1 MKNLYI
7 ILFSILLIAACTKEP
22 VDIQLI
28 NQQSEEPVTVQ
39 NGILSFKNPQQ
50 FFNVVDSLN
59 KLSLKESI
67 GYKANEGFLSLLT
80 IQANYSECLATA
92 TEKTEYD
99 RIILE
104 HSKFLIKGDTTRFKI
119 RNTIVYPVINEDGI
133 VKIGDVLYKFTE
145 DGQILFHSNDLK
157 QLLSINTT
165 DNETDNIKI
174 IVYPERAENKSSCG
188 TYQNTGWVYNGDR
201 RCYVESELIPFNWY
215 YEGLYNY
222 RTYVKIIGWGQKR
235 GLFGWTDY
243 STYHWLD
250 VHYKVTLNNG
260 VTETV
265 TNSKVQ
271 DGQTLISYED
281 DVDTGIRSNADKWY
295 FSGVFDWIDINVYT
309 NRGMNGVTAVTQCGL
324 YGK

>member
-104 HSKFLIKGDTTRFKI
+104 HSKF
-119 RNTIVYPVINEDGI
+119 
-133 VKIGDVLYKFTE
+133 
-145 DGQILFHSNDLK
+145 
-157 QLLSINTT
+157 
-165 DNETDNIKI
+165 
-174 IVYPERAENKSSCG
+174 
-188 TYQNTGWVYNGDR
+188 
-201 RCYVESELIPFNWY
+201 
-215 YEGLYNY
+215 
-222 RTYVKIIGWGQKR
+222 
-235 GLFGWTDY
+235 
-243 STYHWLD
+243 
-250 VHYKVTLNNG
+250 
-260 VTETV
+260 
-265 TNSKVQ
+265 
-271 DGQTLISYED
+271 
-281 DVDTGIRSNADKWY
+281 
-295 FSGVFDWIDINVYT
+295 
-309 NRGMNGVTAVTQCGL
+309 
-324 YGK
+324 